1 MPQNAPE
8 SLAALANCHTVLHKF
23 LMGKPMTIKHM
34 LLGGTAAIALTL
46 TGCGKTESR
55 TEEEVPVKAAVE
67 KEEPQEITVTDAE
80 LAGNP
85 FREDWTGPYGVPPFA
100 AIKDSDNLPAVK
112 KGVLELRAE
121 IATIV
126 GNPDEPSFDN
136 TIVALDRAGAS
147 LNKVM
152 NVFGNITSTDTND
165 TLNALQSEIYPML
178 TGEQDAIT
186 FNPDLFK
193 RVETVYRQRDR
204 LGLDE
209 QDARLL
215 ELTYREFVRNGAALS
230 PEAKADVAKIN
241 TELAGLN
248 TQFGLNVLRATKA
261 FKLEVTDESQLSG
274 LSPDFK
280 AALKVDGEDKW
291 ILTADRSVYET
302 FMTQADNRDL
312 RKKMFDGYRL
322 RASSGEFD
330 NGPVLI
336 RIAQLRA
343 KRAELMGYRNHA
355 EFQLA
360 ERMAK
365 TPEAAEDFLKKVL
378 EPGLKRAA
386 EEKADMQAI
395 IGDAF
400 QLEGQD
406 WWYYS
411 EKVRQAKY
419 AFDDNA
425 LKPYFELGA
434 VRQGALDVASKL
446 FKVSFTPVEV
456 EGWNPVVTS
465 WEVRD
470 AETNDFLGLYM
481 ADMYARDSK
490 RPGAWM
496 STFRDASDVGGV
508 RVRPIVANNLNLITP
523 AKGEPTLMRFDEV
536 ETLFHEFGHG
546 LHGLL
551 TQIRYETF
559 SGVDGPRDYT
569 EFPAQLLE
577 HWAGAPEVLEAYAKH
592 YQTGEPIPQDLLD
605 KLNAAATFNQGFKTT
620 EYIAASLLDLRWH
633 MLSSEEAAKI
643 TDAREFEKK
652 VLAEYGIPEEIE
664 PRYRSQ
670 YFSHIFAGGYS
681 AGYYAYLWS
690 EILDADGFTAFRET
704 GDIFNPELSAKL
716 KKWVYEAGG
725 LREADELYRNFRGAD
740 PTIEPLLKIRGF
752 SEEEKPEG

>member
-1 MPQNAPE
+1 MTMK
-8 SLAALANCHTVLHKF
+8 SL
-23 LMGKPMTIKHM
+23 

-46 TGCGKTESR
+46 AGCKPAAKT
-55 TEEEVPVKAAVE
+55 TEEAPAAVE
-67 KEEPQEITVTDAE
+67 QVEQQVITVTDAE

-100 AIKDSDNLPAVK
+100 DIKDEHYMPAVK
-112 KGVLELRAE
+112 KGILELRAE
-121 IATIV
+121 IDGIV
-126 GNPDEPSFDN
+126 DNPDAPTFDN
-136 TIVALDRAGAS
+136 TIVALDRTGAS
-147 LNKVM
+147 LSKVM
-152 NVFGNITSTDTND
+152 NVFGNITGTDTND
-165 TLNALQSEIYPML
+165 TLNALQSEIYPMI
-178 TGEQDAIT
+178 TRETDAIT
-186 FNPDLFK
+186 FNKALFQ
-193 RVETVYRQRDR
+193 RVQSVYEQRDR

-215 ELTYREFVRNGAALS
+215 ELTYRNFVRNGAALS
-230 PEAKADVAKIN
+230 PEAKAEVAKLN
-241 TELAGLN
+241 AELSSLT
-248 TQFGLNVLRATKA
+248 TQFGQNVLSATNA
-261 FKLEVTDESQLSG
+261 FSIEVTDESRLAG

-280 AALKVDGEDKW
+280 AAIKVDGEDKW
-291 ILTADRSVYET
+291 ILTVDRSVFET
-302 FMTQADNRDL
+302 FMTQSEDRDL
-312 RKKMFDGYRL
+312 RKQMFDGYRL

-330 NGPVLI
+330 NGPIVI
-336 RIAQLRA
+336 KIAQLRA
-343 KRAELMGYRNHA
+343 KRAQLMGYRNHA

-365 TPEAAEDFLKKVL
+365 TPAGAEEFLKKVL
-378 EPGLKRAA
+378 APGLKRAA
-386 EEKADMQAI
+386 EEKADMQDIA
-395 IGDAF
+395 GDAF
-400 QLEGQD
+400 AIEGQD
-406 WWYYS
+406 LWYYA

-419 AFDDNA
+419 DFDDSV

-434 VRQGALDVASKL
+434 VRAGAFDVAERL
-446 FKVSFTPVEV
+446 FKIDITPVDV

-465 WEVRD
+465 YEVKD
-470 AETNDFLGLYM
+470 AETGDFLGLFM
-481 ADMYARDSK
+481 SDMYSRKSK

-496 STFRDASDVGGV
+496 NTFRDASDVGGV
-508 RVRPIVANNLNLITP
+508 RVRPIVSNNLNLITP

-546 LHGLL
+546 LHALL
-551 TQIRYETF
+551 TQIRYEDF

-577 HWAGAPEVLEAYAKH
+577 HWAGAPEVLETYAKH
-592 YQTGEPIPQDLLD
+592 YETGEPIPQDLLD

-620 EYIAASLLDLRWH
+620 EYIAASLIDLRWH
-633 MLSSEEAAKI
+633 MLTPEEAAEI

-704 GDIFNPELSAKL
+704 GDIFNPELAAKL
-716 KKWVYEAGG
+716 KKWVYESGG
-725 LREADELYRNFRGAD
+725 LREADELYRNFRGSD

-752 SEEEKPEG
+752 GEEEDKPEG